1 MLTRSAAVLNSQ
13 ANPIVVGRPVFRSP
27 QLVVLP

>member
-13 ANPIVVGRPVFRSP
+13 VIPIILGRPVFRSP
-27 QLVVLP
+27 QLAVLP